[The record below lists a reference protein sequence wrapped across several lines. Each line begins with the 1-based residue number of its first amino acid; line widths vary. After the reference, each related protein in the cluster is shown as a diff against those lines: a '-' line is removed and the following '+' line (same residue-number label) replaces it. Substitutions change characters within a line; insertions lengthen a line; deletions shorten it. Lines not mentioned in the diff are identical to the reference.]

1 MVRRLIWSIEA
12 RNSRKNIFEFWNN
25 HIKSKSYSNKLNTLF
40 NDHLKTVVKFP
51 ELGNSTSK
59 EDTKYVIS
67 SHFKI
72 LYKIAPNEIIV
83 LDIWDTRQNP
93 HKFRI

>member
-1 MVRRLIWSIEA
+1 MEKQREQSFLSD
-12 RNSRKNIFEFWNN
+12 NN
-25 HIKSKSYSNKLNTLF
+25 DIKSKSYSNKLNTLF

-72 LYKIAPNEIIV
+72 LYKIAPN
-83 LDIWDTRQNP
+83 
-93 HKFRI
+93 